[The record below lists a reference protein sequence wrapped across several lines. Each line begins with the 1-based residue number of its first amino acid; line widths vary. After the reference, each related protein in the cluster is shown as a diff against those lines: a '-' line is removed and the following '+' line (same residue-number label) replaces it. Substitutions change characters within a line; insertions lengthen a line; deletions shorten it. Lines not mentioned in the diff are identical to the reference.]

1 MLGIFCSALFIGAI
15 SVYVFHDV
23 DHDKIGHW
31 NEAFANLSIEVIAF
45 SLMISGAVWLLAL
58 LGRRLF
64 NLRDFSPRAKIGLY
78 VGIATAVLVPLR
90 IRRQEACSKPRRVSS
105 LFLFSRRRLPLYRY
119 SPARYLPTTEPPKAL
134 EPQLTCYQLLNS
146 RVLGFGSL
154 QHRDVCVGVFPEFE
168 EVVVGSAGLF

>member
-64 NLRDFSPRAKIGLY
+64 NLRGFSPRAKIGLY
-78 VGIATAVLVPLR
+78 VGIATAVLQYPFEFVGRKLVPNLEESLLYFYLVAAIFLCTAILLR
-90 IRRQEACSKPRRVSS
+90 DTFQQR
-105 LFLFSRRRLPLYRY
+105 
-119 SPARYLPTTEPPKAL
+119 
-134 EPQLTCYQLLNS
+134 N
-146 RVLGFGSL
+146 L
-154 QHRDVCVGVFPEFE
+154 QKHPNL
-168 EVVVGSAGLF
+168 S